1 MAEQKESSV
10 LFSLKELMNLEE
22 DRIKQEEAD
31 KDRRARQ
38 EADAKAAA
46 ERAAREAEERRIR
59 EEEEARRL
67 EEMRRKEETARLEAI
82 RHAEIEKAKAEAEHK
97 SRMEALSA
105 QQAHEQQLAALRSD
119 QGKKRLKLTVG
130 IAVGVLLVGI
140 VGGGLAFKGAADQR
154 AKERAADQARIAAA
168 EAESKRLKD
177 TFDEAQ
183 KREEELKSSLA
194 SAKDEATR
202 AKLEAELSKATEQ
215 KKQAGA
221 AIQAGGGGGG
231 RPKAASGGAAKPCNC
246 QPGDPLC
253 SCF

>member
-1 MAEQKESSV
+1 
-10 LFSLKELMNLEE
+10 L
-22 DRIKQEEAD
+22 I
-31 KDRRARQ
+31 
-38 EADAKAAA
+38 
-46 ERAAREAEERRIR
+46 
-59 EEEEARRL
+59 
-67 EEMRRKEETARLEAI
+67 
-82 RHAEIEKAKAEAEHK
+82 
-97 SRMEALSA
+97 
-105 QQAHEQQLAALRSD
+105 
-119 QGKKRLKLTVG
+119 VG
-130 IAVGVLLVGI
+130 IAVGVLLVAI

-221 AIQAGGGGGG
+221 AMQGGGGGG
-231 RPKAASGGAAKPCNC
+231 RPRPTGGGAKPACNC

-253 SCF
+253 SCL